1 LFSYYPISVFFHPKF
16 KIATPLSYIFQAAMG
31 QCSSTLP
38 VTQTNPVVETH
49 NPHPNNTSTSSQHPH
64 HAYDMRDREAL
75 IETHQQHPYSAS
87 SRKSQQKTMDFAT
100 MTTPN
105 HEKSR
110 KPKVIAATV
119 TPNTTEPQS
128 REPSSQ
134 NHHTVPMEL
143 EPRDP
148 PLKAFSLPDHAVRT
162 RCYKLNLDAAD
173 GLSSIS
179 SSKPI
184 FLGPFSETLPTLTF
198 SGDDDDDLVDLDDDD
213 EDEDAHKDSHD
224 LAVAIQTAQIF
235 RGITVAPDGTILSQ
249 NARATRSNRSA
260 GQKVKLSEKSRQA
273 AKIDKAND
281 LIEQDGSDNKLVSL
295 VVIGE
300 YDDMKYLVRD
310 GSRKLRE
317 ADGLPDEALLQVNR
331 PRVSSRRPPPTPT
344 ATVVSSASSSRRR
357 RSEATNATTSTK
369 SPSSPQP
376 LPKLKSNPRDT
387 ASQRRKESLS
397 GLRAMRLD
405 SCHDF
410 MDTSSRGGPQPTN
423 DDWTHAWNIWNC
435 GAAPPPASPESRHE
449 APVYHNNFSS
459 SRRVP

>member
-1 LFSYYPISVFFHPKF
+1 
-16 KIATPLSYIFQAAMG
+16 MG

-38 VTQTNPVVETH
+38 VTQTNPVVDTH
-49 NPHPNNTSTSSQHPH
+49 HPHQNNTSPH
-64 HAYDMRDREAL
+64 NHAYDMRDREAL
-75 IETHQQHPYSAS
+75 IETNQQHPYSTS
-87 SRKSQQKTMDFAT
+87 SKKSQQKTMDFAT

-105 HEKSR
+105 HDKPRKS
-110 KPKVIAATV
+110 KVIAATV
-119 TPNTTEPQS
+119 TPNTTEPPQS
-128 REPSSQ
+128 REPSS
-134 NHHTVPMEL
+134 NHPHMVPMEV

-148 PLKAFSLPDHAVRT
+148 PLKAISLPDHAVRT

-173 GLSSIS
+173 CLTS
-179 SSKPI
+179 SSKPM

-198 SGDDDDDLVDLDDDD
+198 SGDDDDDLVDLNEDDEDD
-213 EDEDAHKDSHD
+213 EDEHKDSHD

-281 LIEQDGSDNKLVSL
+281 LIEQDGSDSKLVSL

-317 ADGLPDEALLQVNR
+317 ADGLPDEVLLQVNR
-331 PRVSSRRPPPTPT
+331 PRVSSRRPPATPT

-357 RSEATNATTSTK
+357 RMETNAVTTSTK
-369 SPSSPQP
+369 SVSSP

-410 MDTSSRGGPQPTN
+410 MDTSSRGGGPPPTN

-449 APVYHNNFSS
+449 APVFHNNNYSSS

>member
-1 LFSYYPISVFFHPKF
+1 
-16 KIATPLSYIFQAAMG
+16 MG

-38 VTQTNPVVETH
+38 VSQTNPVVETH
-49 NPHPNNTSTSSQHPH
+49 HPHPNTSTSSQQHH

-75 IETHQQHPYSAS
+75 IETNQQHPYSTS
-87 SRKSQQKTMDFAT
+87 SRKSQQKAMDFAT

-105 HEKSR
+105 QEKIR
-110 KPKVIAATV
+110 KPKVFAATV
-119 TPNTTEPQS
+119 TPNTTEPLQS
-128 REPSSQ
+128 REPSSHH
-134 NHHTVPMEL
+134 HHTVPMEV

-173 GLSSIS
+173 CITSS
-179 SSKPI
+179 SSKPM

-198 SGDDDDDLVDLDDDD
+198 SGDTIDEDLYDLDDDDD
-213 EDEDAHKDSHD
+213 EDEEANKDSHE

-281 LIEQDGSDNKLVSL
+281 LIEQDGSDAKLVSL

-331 PRVSSRRPPPTPT
+331 PRVSSRRPPATPT

-357 RSEATNATTSTK
+357 RVEPTNATTMTSSAK

-410 MDTSSRGGPQPTN
+410 MDTSSRGGGPQPTN

-435 GAAPPPASPESRHE
+435 GATPPPASPESRHE
-449 APVYHNNFSS
+449 APVYHNNTYSS
-459 SRRVP
+459 SRRVQ